1 MINAPVGLKY
11 IFHDHIYYIYIL
23 RGYPRVFSPRTC
35 VSLKERR
42 IIILNPYI
50 HDRAIVRREQKYL
63 APPPRNSIR
72 AEEKCL
78 ERADICFVAADGI
91 RSIPLMQYD
100 VKKAICIRG
109 LKRRKKTRRY
119 GHVYSFV
126 LPLLDICKVYK

>member
-1 MINAPVGLKY
+1 MSKKN
-11 IFHDHIYYIYIL
+11 IL
-23 RGYPRVFSPRTC
+23 PLG
-35 VSLKERR
+35 
-42 IIILNPYI
+42 
-50 HDRAIVRREQKYL
+50 
-63 APPPRNSIR
+63 NSIF
-72 AEEKCL
+72 EQEKWL
-78 ERADICFVAADGI
+78 EGVDICFVAADGI